1 MSLLRLMLGCTI
13 FSDLIHNNPVF
24 TIVTIVRFVNFIA
37 CSNSLSISS
46 TINKKTFVSLCQ
58 ILWLAGAGWQQQL
71 WSQLTAEH
79 LMWSQLAA
87 VTDFVIPADY
97 SHRVRDPIWVGFDSQ
112 LTGITSPVTT
122 VSWDHRVC
130 YCSQLGSQMSW
141 SQPAGCSHTLC
152 DPSWL

>member
-13 FSDLIHNNPVF
+13 FSDLIHNNAVF

-46 TINKKTFVSLCQ
+46 MINKETFVSLCQ

-79 LMWSQLAA
+79 LLWSQLAA
-87 VTDFVIPADY
+87 VTEFVIPADY
-97 SHRVRDPIWVGFDSQ
+97 SHRVRDAIWVGFDSQ

-122 VSWDHRVC
+122 VSWDHKVC
-130 YCSQLGSQMSW
+130 DCSQLAVITTFVI
-141 SQPAGCSHTLC
+141 PAGCSHRLC